1 MRKWFLHLSLFLTLI
16 GCREAQEPVNPV
28 EAPVIS
34 NLMITP
40 DIVCAGSGAQVT
52 FLVSDPNGD
61 RITWNAE
68 MNTTQHGNIEQT
80 TGTEASGTVV
90 SIRFKAASGSG
101 HRHRVTLKVEA
112 TDEGGTKAQTVE
124 LIFSVFSICSS

>member
-1 MRKWFLHLSLFLTLI
+1 MRKLFLLLSI
-16 GCREAQEPVNPV
+16 FLALSGCREAQEPVDPI

-40 DIVCAGSGAQVT
+40 EIVCAGSGAQVT

-80 TGTEASGTVV
+80 SGTETSGTTV
-90 SIRFKAASGSG
+90 SIRFKAASGSS
-101 HRHRVTLKVEA
+101 HRHRVTLKVDA
-112 TDEGGTKAQTVE
+112 ADESGTKAETSE
-124 LIFSVFSICSS
+124 LIFSVFSICS